1 VGALCAPSVSS
12 TVADVSRLVPES
24 RRGEALGWH
33 STAGTF
39 GVAIGAP
46 LAGFAIDHFGP
57 GWGFAAAGAAGLL
70 LALVALLLARV
81 AGSPR
86 AADRAEVAAAAV

>member
-1 VGALCAPSVSS
+1 M
-12 TVADVSRLVPES
+12 
-24 RRGEALGWH
+24 
-33 STAGTF
+33 F

-46 LAGFAIDHFGP
+46 LTGFAIDHLGP
-57 GWGFAAAGAAGLL
+57 GWGFATAGAAGLV

-86 AADRAEVAAAAV
+86 PVTHEELASSKV